1 MSPRH
6 TSAAVLII
14 PLILIM
20 LPARRSRPLTSA
32 PEIGYY
38 AIEKAYGGL
47 GSGSAIGY
55 IRSLSAISDST
66 HHFSIVNTSA
76 SSLSQLLP
84 SVSFPS
90 GQPHPMCHR
99 GSYMYANQAM
109 SLPWPLE
116 PGICGAPRAAE
127 LVRSHPVASDE
138 SRDDIGVYPEVQPR
152 RSHDC
157 PHIVANDELCGEYC
171 LYEHGVFRRRER
183 DHLREHDRYKRR
195 IRDYSEY
202 KYFKEL
208 DENPAPPD
216 VATPREMY
224 RRTRRY
230 RKESADVGHGQ
241 PFGAPDHDSTT
252 KGNLHAR
259 QSILD
264 GKQYVL
270 RIAALA
276 TGSAFLVLLCTFAG
290 LLLWC
295 KRKKLEEERP
305 ILQTEL
311 CPPGPR
317 RYRHHELAIATHG
330 FAEQEKIGRG
340 GFGPVYRG
348 RLNNQDCRYV
358 AIKVLSEGSSAQGR
372 KEFEAEVKV
381 MTRLRHRN
389 IVQLLGWCDGPEGLF
404 LVYELLFN
412 GSLEKHLYD
421 HHKLLIWS
429 DRYKIALGVG
439 SAILYLH
446 SECEKCVIHGDIKPA
461 NIMLDFACNAKLG
474 DFGLARLVDHGTDS
488 LTTQVVAGTLGY
500 IDPEFVNSR
509 RPSTE
514 SDVYSFGVLLLEI
527 ACGRR
532 PTSAQSSGAP
542 ALLNWVRDMHSRN
555 SILEAADPSL
565 DGEFDERQMSR
576 VLIAG
581 LWCTQWDPSRR
592 PSITQAMDVL
602 RREDAE
608 LPALDP
614 ETHGPDHYAVLSLEG
629 RAFGD
634 LSSDDSGYQGS
645 TAETEYHTSKESTHL
660 LAQE

>member
-1 MSPRH
+1 MSLQHASTPI
-6 TSAAVLII
+6 LIVI
-14 PLILIM
+14 LLILIM
-20 LPARRSRPLTSA
+20 LPAPRSRTLISA
-32 PEIGYY
+32 PEIGYH
-38 AIEKAYGGL
+38 AVEKPSGSL
-47 GSGSAIGY
+47 GSGSATGY
-55 IRSLSAISDST
+55 IRSLSAISNST

-84 SVSFPS
+84 QVSSPS
-90 GQPHPMCHR
+90 AGQHHLVCHR

-127 LVRSHPVASDE
+127 LVRSHAVASDE
-138 SRDDIGVYPEVQPR
+138 SRDDTGVLSPEFQQR

-157 PHIVANDELCGEYC
+157 PLVVANDELCGEYC
-171 LYEHGVFRRRER
+171 LYESRRV
-183 DHLREHDRYKRR
+183 RYKRR
-195 IRDYSEY
+195 MRGYSEEY

-208 DENPAPPD
+208 DENPAPLD
-216 VATPREMY
+216 VATPREIY
-224 RRTRRY
+224 HRRY
-230 RKESADVGHGQ
+230 RKESADVGHGKT
-241 PFGAPDHDSTT
+241 FGAPDHDSTT
-252 KGNLHAR
+252 KQNLHAR
-259 QSILD
+259 RSILD

-270 RIAALA
+270 RIAAIA
-276 TGSAFLVLLCTFAG
+276 TGSAFLVLLCTFGG

-295 KRKKLEEERP
+295 KHKIKKLEEERP

-311 CPPGPR
+311 CPSGPR
-317 RYRHHELAIATHG
+317 RYRHHELAVATHG
-330 FAEQEKIGRG
+330 FADEEKIGRG

-348 RLNNQDCRYV
+348 RLNNQGCRYV

-404 LVYELLFN
+404 LVYEFLSN

-421 HHKLLIWS
+421 HHKLPIWS

-439 SAILYLH
+439 SAVLYLH

-474 DFGLARLVDHGTDS
+474 DFGLARLVDHGTES

-500 IDPEFVNSR
+500 IDPEFMNNR

-514 SDVYSFGVLLLEI
+514 SDVYSFGILLLEI

-576 VLIAG
+576 VLMAG
-581 LWCTQWDPSRR
+581 LWCTHRDPSRR

-608 LPALDP
+608 LHACSWSRD
-614 ETHGPDHYAVLSLEG
+614 AWS
-629 RAFGD
+629 
-634 LSSDDSGYQGS
+634 
-645 TAETEYHTSKESTHL
+645 
-660 LAQE
+660 